1 MRLYAEKRVLY
12 LSLLNCSEN
21 VPAGFDPLKC
31 CIALSVTNELNFLTV
46 AYVAARYLK
55 LHIDHQDDLEPNLV
69 RNDIVTEPLYFM
81 EGFRSGPFVSPGS
94 FWSTR
99 GVPRCEELALFY

>member
-1 MRLYAEKRVLY
+1 MSAQGSSGLLWAAPGISVQLYEPNLVRNDTATDHFDHPGGPG
-12 LSLLNCSEN
+12 SELVRN
-21 VPAGFDPLKC
+21 G
-31 CIALSVTNELNFLTV
+31 TETT
-46 AYVAARYLK
+46 
-55 LHIDHQDDLEPNLV
+55 HIDHQDDLEPNLV
-69 RNDIVTEPLYFM
+69 RNDIVTEPLYFL